1 MTVGEHSA
9 SVDLAVSADRLW
21 QSVCRLDGV
30 NYELRPWLRMTA
42 PAGLAAASI
51 DELEPGRPA
60 GRSRLL
66 LGGLIPVDYDDLCIV
81 EVEPPRRFLERS
93 RMLTMDP
100 WEHER
105 SIRPLDA
112 DSARLTDRLRFELRS
127 PLASVPGAGRLA
139 AAIVAAIFR
148 HRHRRLA
155 KLYGHP
161 RSHRG
166 ETSRR

>member
-1 MTVGEHSA
+1 MGEHSA
-9 SVDLAVSADRLW
+9 SIDLAVSADELW
-21 QSVCRLDGV
+21 ESVCRLDGV

-42 PAGLAAASI
+42 PAGLAGATI

-60 GRSRLL
+60 GRSWLL
-66 LGGLIPVDYDDLCIV
+66 LGGVLPVDYDDLCLAEI
-81 EVEPPRRFLERS
+81 EPRRFLERS

-105 SIRPLDA
+105 SVRPFGPG
-112 DSARLTDRLRFELRS
+112 SARLTDRLRFELRS
-127 PLASVPGAGRLA
+127 PFAAVPGLERLAS
-139 AAIVAAIFR
+139 AIVAALFR

-161 RSHRG
+161 RSPRG
-166 ETSRR
+166 ETDRR

>member
-1 MTVGEHSA
+1 MGEHSA
-9 SVDLAVSADRLW
+9 SVDLAVPADVLW

-42 PAGLAAASI
+42 PAGLAGATI

-60 GRSRLL
+60 GRCWLL
-66 LGGLIPVDYDDLCIV
+66 LGGVLPVDYDDLCLAEI
-81 EVEPPRRFLERS
+81 EPRRFLERS

-105 SIRPLDA
+105 SIRPLD
-112 DSARLTDRLRFELRS
+112 STSTRLTDRLRFELRS
-127 PLASVPGAGRLA
+127 PLAAVPGAGRLA
-139 AAIVAAIFR
+139 AAIVAALFR

-155 KLYGHP
+155 KLYGVP
-161 RSHRG
+161 TERQG
-166 ETSRR
+166 EESE

>member
-9 SVDLAVSADRLW
+9 SVDLAVPADALW
-21 QSVCRLDGV
+21 RSVCRLDGV

-42 PAGLAAASI
+42 PAGLVGATI

-60 GRSRLL
+60 GRSWLL
-66 LGGLIPVDYDDLCIV
+66 LGGVLPVDYDDLCLTEID
-81 EVEPPRRFLERS
+81 PPQYFHERS
-93 RMLTMDP
+93 RMLAMDP

-105 SIRPLDA
+105 SIRPLGP

-127 PLASVPGAGRLA
+127 PLAAVPGAERLA
-139 AAIVAAIFR
+139 VAIVRALFR

-155 KLYGHP
+155 KLYGTP
-161 RSHRG
+161 TARG
-166 ETSRR
+166 AKA